1 MKNLVLSILLG
12 TGLTAG
18 AESLPDSVVMKVADK
33 SVSVAEFLYIAQK
46 NAEVDLKNEKS
57 VKQYVEL
64 FKNFKLKVAAAEQ
77 LGLDRKES
85 FKNELEGYRAQLVS
99 GYLSDKPAEEAVEP
113 HPVPSAREDLVERYG
128 SCLSTGNGRL

>member
-99 GYLSDKPAEEAVEP
+99 GYLSDKPAEEAAAMR
-113 HPVPSAREDLVERYG
+113 SW
-128 SCLSTGNGRL
+128 S

>member
-18 AESLPDSVVMKVADK
+18 AKSLPDSVVMKVADK

-85 FKNELEGYRAQLVS
+85 FKNELESYRAQLIS
-99 GYLSDKPAEEAVEP
+99 GYLSDKPAEEAAAQV
-113 HPVPSAREDLVERYG
+113 VYDRGDLTQNEYYRNYRCNALG
-128 SCLSTGNGRL
+128 AC

>member
-85 FKNELEGYRAQLVS
+85 FKNGGLS
-99 GYLSDKPAEEAVEP
+99 G
-113 HPVPSAREDLVERYG
+113 
-128 SCLSTGNGRL
+128 STGIGLSFRQAG

>member
-46 NAEVDLKNEKS
+46 NAEVD
-57 VKQYVEL
+57 
-64 FKNFKLKVAAAEQ
+64 
-77 LGLDRKES
+77 
-85 FKNELEGYRAQLVS
+85 
-99 GYLSDKPAEEAVEP
+99 
-113 HPVPSAREDLVERYG
+113 
-128 SCLSTGNGRL
+128 